1 MTRTAGTA
9 TAVHKGMTGGSQAKQ
24 DAAYAQGQA
33 DLQEQQQATETQA
46 QLADL
51 QAQVEAQ
58 QAAPAAATAGDDLMT
73 ELSKLSD
80 MKNAGILS
88 EEEFTAAKAKLL
100 A

>member
-1 MTRTAGTA
+1 MPR
-9 TAVHKGMTGGSQAKQ
+9 
-24 DAAYAQGQA
+24 GQA
-33 DLQEQQQATETQA
+33 DQQAAETQT

-51 QAQVEAQ
+51 QAQVDA
-58 QAAPAAATAGDDLMT
+58 QAAAPTGGGDLMT

-80 MKNAGILS
+80 MKNAGILT

>member
-1 MTRTAGTA
+1 
-9 TAVHKGMTGGSQAKQ
+9 MTGGSQSKQ

-33 DLQEQQQATETQA
+33 DSLEQQQAAEAQA

-51 QAQVEAQ
+51 QAQVDSQ
-58 QAAPAAATAGDDLMT
+58 QAAPAAAPAGDDLMT